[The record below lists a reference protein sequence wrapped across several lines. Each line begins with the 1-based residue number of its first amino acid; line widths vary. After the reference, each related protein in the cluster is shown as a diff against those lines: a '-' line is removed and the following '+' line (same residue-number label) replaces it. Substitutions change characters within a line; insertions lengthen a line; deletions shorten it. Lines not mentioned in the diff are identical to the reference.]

1 MVCVVFLC
9 VLIINQNLLNATLLI
24 ILVPENMKLPGGK
37 EPRQIADE
45 GFFVGKKPFIS
56 RSNINRMENRFVTQK
71 VEYCHE

>member
-1 MVCVVFLC
+1 M
-9 VLIINQNLLNATLLI
+9 I
-24 ILVPENMKLPGGK
+24 ILVPENMKLPDGK

-71 VEYCHE
+71 VEYCHEQKICSKNMLNHHSLNMSPHV